1 MLYVPVLETLL
12 ASVRGAQAALM
23 LDSEGEVVVEAG
35 DKEWRHRLI
44 GAYEGIALL
53 TLRSIVDRHA
63 MGALDYVVRRHAGGS
78 VLLRPLKDGYYLI
91 VSLSPGGAL
100 AEAIHRSAT
109 TKVDLDRD
117 L

>member
-12 ASVRGAQAALM
+12 ASVKGAQAALL
-23 LDSEGEVVVEAG
+23 LDPEGEVVVEAG

-44 GAYEGIALL
+44 GAYEGIALS
-53 TLRSIVDRHA
+53 TLRGIVNRHE
-63 MGALDYVVRRHAGGS
+63 MGALDYVARRHAGGS

-91 VSLSPGGAL
+91 VSLSPEAPM
-100 AEAIHRSAT
+100 AEAIHRSLR
-109 TKVDLDRD
+109 TKVDLDQD